1 MWQLYNLATGFGQ
14 RPSSWLGLD
23 PVGWEAYNLDLAVLQ
38 VGRYI
43 EGKLAERD
51 KDGKPTHKIEHL
63 SSDDPVVSS
72 PFASFKAS
80 GVPIEKMKVPESGV
94 W

>member
-1 MWQLYNLATGFGQ
+1 MWQLFNLATAFGQ
-14 RPSSWLGLD
+14 RPSSYLGMD
-23 PVGWEAYNLDLAVLQ
+23 PVGWAAYNLDLSVLQ

-51 KDGKPTHKIEHL
+51 KDGKPTHKIENL
-63 SSDDPVVSS
+63 LSDDPVVSS
-72 PFASFKAS
+72 TFMSFKAS
-80 GVPIEKMKVPESGV
+80 GMSVQKMAIPESGV

>member
-1 MWQLYNLATGFGQ
+1 
-14 RPSSWLGLD
+14 LGLD

-51 KDGKPTHKIEHL
+51 KDGKPTHKIEQL
-63 SSDDPVVSS
+63 LSDDPVVSS